1 MIDIV
6 TVVFEQEI
14 PVLRAQAQ
22 SIALNCQRIGI
33 RNIYVVLNDSETIAS
48 QIDPAWWGPFANS
61 VLVIPRTAFSTPFV
75 ENGWVS
81 QQVLKLLA
89 ASISYNTYSMIMD
102 AKSLLVKE
110 IDPVEFI
117 SDTGQIHTGLL
128 DIYPVF
134 EPSRKITSE
143 LFNIDLKKQLGPG
156 GVPFIMHNDTVR
168 MMIAEITIRTKT
180 SFPYWFQQ
188 QGMLTEFILYSG
200 FVQFLYGELNVLYS
214 YKIKLGTQVNLSH
227 DEVDQWNQKFFQMTR
242 LNTFSVSVHRTAWKN
257 MSTQQRQEYRDLLL
271 QRGIEAAT
279 DL

>member
-1 MIDIV
+1 
-6 TVVFEQEI
+6 
-14 PVLRAQAQ
+14 
-22 SIALNCQRIGI
+22 
-33 RNIYVVLNDSETIAS
+33 VLNDSETIAS
-48 QIDPAWWGPFANS
+48 QIDPAWWGPLANS

-110 IDPVEFI
+110 IDPAEFI

-143 LFNIDLKKQLGPG
+143 LFDIDLKKQLGPG

-200 FVQFLYGELNVLYS
+200 FVQFLYGELNVLYRD
-214 YKIKLGTQVNLSH
+214 KNKLGTQVNVSH

-257 MSTQQRQEYRDLLL
+257 MLTQQRQEYRDLLL

>member
-22 SIALNCQRIGI
+22 SLALYGQKLGI
-33 RNIYVVLNDSETIAS
+33 RNIYVVLNDAETIAS
-48 QIDPAWWGPFANS
+48 QINPAWWGLLANS

-110 IDPVEFI
+110 IDPAEFI

-143 LFNIDLKKQLGPG
+143 LFDIDLKKQLGPG

-168 MMIAEITIRTKT
+168 MMIAETTIRTKT

-188 QGMLTEFILYSG
+188 KGMLTEFILYSG
-200 FVQFLYGELNVLYS
+200 FVQFLCGGLTVLYS
-214 YKIKLGTQVNLSH
+214 DKNKLGTQVNVSH

-242 LNTFSVSVHRTAWKN
+242 LDTFSVSIHRTAWKN
-257 MSTQQRQEYRDLLL
+257 MLPQQRNEYKEFLI
-271 QRGIEAAT
+271 QRGIEAAA

>member
-22 SIALNCQRIGI
+22 SIALNCQRLGI

-48 QIDPAWWGPFANS
+48 QIDPSWWGPLANS

-89 ASISYNTYSMIMD
+89 ASMSYNTYSMIMD
-102 AKSLLVKE
+102 AKSILVKE
-110 IDPVEFI
+110 IDPAKFI
-117 SDTGQIHTGLL
+117 SESGQIQTGLI
-128 DIYPVF
+128 DVYPVF
-134 EPSRKITSE
+134 EPSRKITNE
-143 LFNIDLKKQLGPG
+143 LFDIDLNQQIGPG

-168 MMIAEITIRTKT
+168 MMIAETTIRTKQ
-180 SFPYWFQQ
+180 SFPTWFQL

-200 FVQFLYGELNVLYS
+200 FVKFLCGDLTVLYS
-214 YKIKLGTQVNLSH
+214 DKNKLGTQVNVSH
-227 DEVDQWNQKFFQMTR
+227 DEVDQWNQKFFQMNQST
-242 LNTFSVSVHRTAWKN
+242 TFSVGVHRTAWKN
-257 MSTQQRQEYRDLLL
+257 MLPLQRNEYKEFLM
-271 QRGIEAAT
+271 QRGIEAAA

>member
-22 SIALNCQRIGI
+22 SLALYGQKLGI

-48 QIDPAWWGPFANS
+48 QIDSAWWGPLANN

-89 ASISYNTYSMIMD
+89 ASMSYNTHSMIMD

-110 IDPVEFI
+110 IDPAEFI

-143 LFNIDLKKQLGPG
+143 LFDIDLKKQLGPG

-168 MMIAEITIRTKT
+168 MMIAETTIRTKT

-200 FVQFLYGELNVLYS
+200 FVQFLCGDLTVLYS
-214 YKIKLGTQVNLSH
+214 DKNKLGVQVNVSH
-227 DEVDQWNQKFFQMTR
+227 DEVDQWNRKFFQMTR

-257 MSTQQRQEYRDLLL
+257 MLTQQRNEYKEFLI
-271 QRGIEAAT
+271 QRGIEAAA

>member
-14 PVLRAQAQ
+14 LILRAQAQ
-22 SIALNCQRIGI
+22 SLALYGQKLGI

-110 IDPVEFI
+110 IDPAEFI

-143 LFNIDLKKQLGPG
+143 LFDIDLKKQLGPG

-214 YKIKLGTQVNLSH
+214 DKNKLGTQVNVSH

-257 MSTQQRQEYRDLLL
+257 MLTQQRQEYRDLLL